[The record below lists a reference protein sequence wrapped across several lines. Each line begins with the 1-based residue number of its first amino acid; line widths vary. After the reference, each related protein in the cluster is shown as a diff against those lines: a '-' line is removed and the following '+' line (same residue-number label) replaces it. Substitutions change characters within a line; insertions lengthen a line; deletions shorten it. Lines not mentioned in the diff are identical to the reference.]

1 MAKKYNNE
9 ICIDCLNNGM
19 CETSCSAVKML
30 IKLNEKQKVKDKTAR
45 LRNIAR
51 QLKLQDAE
59 VNNEL
64 RLLAEKIIK
73 KFGEFSFIK
82 EYDIKIGYV
91 NSYESKGGE
100 KIVYAD
106 CRKLQEVYKAYLPF
120 DYIITFY
127 DRNTGSL
134 NENQKKILMLHE
146 LKHIG
151 IGPSGLKI
159 IQHDIEDFSD
169 ILTEF
174 GLNWNGFDK
183 EVRDI
188 LEGD

>member
-1 MAKKYNNE
+1 MAGRNNDICGECTHRKDCE
-9 ICIDCLNNGM
+9 INCP
-19 CETSCSAVKML
+19 AVDL
-30 IKLNEKQKVKDKTAR
+30 LVKLNEKQKVKDKTDR

-51 QLKLQDAE
+51 QLNLRDAE
-59 VNNEL
+59 VSNEL
-64 RLLAEKIIK
+64 RLLGEKIIK
-73 KFGEFSFIK
+73 KFKEFSFIK

-100 KIVYAD
+100 KITYAD

-127 DRNTGSL
+127 DRNTGILSD
-134 NENQKKILMLHE
+134 NQKKILMLHE

-151 IGPSGLKI
+151 VGMNGLKM

-174 GLNWNGFDK
+174 GLDWNGYNK